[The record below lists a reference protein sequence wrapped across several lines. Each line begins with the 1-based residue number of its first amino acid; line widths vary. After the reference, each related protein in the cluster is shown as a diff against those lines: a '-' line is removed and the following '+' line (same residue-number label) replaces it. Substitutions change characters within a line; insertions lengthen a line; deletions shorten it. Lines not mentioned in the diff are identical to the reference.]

1 MNGKTWEH
9 SREYNTNT
17 IHAYNKYV
25 MINGNHFKKM
35 TKTILIELN
44 TENYK
49 RCLLKWKWH

>member
-1 MNGKTWEH
+1 MENHE
-9 SREYNTNT
+9 NTQENTIQYNT

-49 RCLLKWKWH
+49 RCLLK